1 MLACGFYEQITVS
14 TKLLTTNGGSDSFI
28 SRFDI
33 DSFEFRDAYQ
43 PNPDSEDR
51 IDSIFVESISDI
63 YYAGETREFYGRIR
77 KTFIREDIQVARLFT
92 KSVTPK
98 ITSSIP
104 EEILCARKFNF
115 SLENEFLVL

>member
-1 MLACGFYEQITVS
+1 M
-14 TKLLTTNGGSDSFI
+14 GSDSFI

-63 YYAGETREFYGRIR
+63 YYAGETREFLRWIGNIH
-77 KTFIREDIQVARLFT
+77 
-92 KSVTPK
+92 S
-98 ITSSIP
+98 
-104 EEILCARKFNF
+104 
-115 SLENEFLVL
+115 